1 MDLRDHQALEDSV
14 AVLDRS
20 LIFPIPD
27 FQTPQQTTYLQDAV
41 ILDVLIHAYDQIDL
55 EEVWVAY
62 QHFSEIRSLV
72 PDILTQDL
80 LATKICRRSRVL
92 VPSTCGTDG
101 WHQETPSPFRKTRM
115 RLLAGI
121 APSATASSP

>member
-27 FQTPQQTTYLQDAV
+27 FQTLQQTTYRQDAV
-41 ILDVLIHAYDQIDL
+41 IRDVLIHAYDQIDL

-62 QHFSEIRSLV
+62 QRFSKIRSLV
-72 PDILTQDL
+72 ADILAQDL
-80 LATKICRRSRVL
+80 
-92 VPSTCGTDG
+92 
-101 WHQETPSPFRKTRM
+101 
-115 RLLAGI
+115 
-121 APSATASSP
+121 

>member
-1 MDLRDHQALEDSV
+1 MDLRDHQALEDCV
-14 AVLDRS
+14 TVLERGLD
-20 LIFPIPD
+20 FPIPD
-27 FQTPQQTTYLQDAV
+27 FQILRQTTYRQDAV
-41 ILDVLIHAYDQIDL
+41 MRDVLIHAYDQIDL

-72 PDILTQDL
+72 ADILAQDL
-80 LATKICRRSRVL
+80 LATKICHRSRVL
-92 VPSTCGTDG
+92 VPSTCVIDG
-101 WHQETPSPFRKTRM
+101 WRQETPSPFRKTRM